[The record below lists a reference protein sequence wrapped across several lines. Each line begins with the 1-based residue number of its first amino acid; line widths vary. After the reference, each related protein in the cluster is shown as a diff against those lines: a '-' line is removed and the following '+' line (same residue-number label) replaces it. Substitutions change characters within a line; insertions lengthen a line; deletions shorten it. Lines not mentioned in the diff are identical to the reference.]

1 MRDFGTVAERAKII
15 ASDLI
20 GKTASNIQHD
30 IYVSVH
36 TFDGETKYS
45 IRLNELDNRI
55 NDVEFTL
62 AFFIVNELTKRNY
75 VTVRNGLNLTK
86 AKTQMFWPRIR
97 NIQNIFQKFASA
109 VAIANNELR
118 QELVIS
124 KSNDWKKQMTFQVAP

>member
-1 MRDFGTVAERAKII
+1 MRDFSTVADRAKFI
-15 ASDLI
+15 AIDLI

-30 IYVSVH
+30 IYISAY

-45 IRLNELDNRI
+45 IRLNEFDNRI
-55 NDVEFTL
+55 NDLEFTL
-62 AFFIVNELTKRNY
+62 AFFVADELTKRNY

-97 NIQNIFQKFASA
+97 NIQNIFQKFSSA

-124 KSNDWKKQMTFQVAP
+124 KSNDWKKQMTFQVAL